1 MSEERLEPKY
11 GAQVGK
17 QCTTMPTD
25 KPDSLQALTE
35 WTAASEDDVRAYV
48 RPACVF
54 ILCVTLCA
62 SAIMEMMYSKSL
74 GLWYRIFATTIV
86 SEWVAE
92 RIVSKIRNRKR

>member
-1 MSEERLEPKY
+1 M
-11 GAQVGK
+11 
-17 QCTTMPTD
+17 TD
-25 KPDSLQALTE
+25 EKPESLKGLSE

-54 ILCVTLCA
+54 VLCMTLCA
-62 SAIMEMMYSKSL
+62 SAVMEMMYSKSL
-74 GLWYRIFATTIV
+74 GMWYKVFATTIV